1 VTTRFDRKKVERRHK
16 MKSAVLLAAFS
27 VCLAGATSQ
36 SGESQKKPY
45 KGPACLG
52 EFCLIQTA
60 LPSEQALIEKYG
72 PGTQIG
78 AVRCYA
84 VPEQKAYVHFGG
96 QHDLPGKIVTVF
108 VSRAQ
113 NCVTGSEKLAR
124 ATRAFPAFETKEGVR
139 LGDLERKVTEIY
151 GRPSVKREGE
161 DGLGQIVPHSL
172 ERQGE
177 PFGENVLVYDSPL
190 GELMQAKF
198 YIHNGKVAAIYI
210 SCSE

>member
-1 VTTRFDRKKVERRHK
+1 
-16 MKSAVLLAAFS
+16 MKSAVILAAIS

-36 SGESQKKPY
+36 SSESQPKSY

-52 EFCLIQTA
+52 EFCLSETA
-60 LPSEQALIEKYG
+60 PPSEEALIQKYG

-96 QHDLPGKIVTVF
+96 EHDLPGKIVTVF

-113 NCVTGSEKLAR
+113 NCVTGLEKLAR
-124 ATRAFPAFETKEGVR
+124 ATSAFPAFETKEGVR
-139 LGDLERKVTEIY
+139 LGDPERKVTETY
-151 GRPSVKREGE
+151 GRPSAKREGE
-161 DGLGQIVPHSL
+161 DGLGQVVPHSV

-177 PFGENVLVYDSPL
+177 PFGENVLIYDSPL
-190 GELMQAKF
+190 GKLMQAKF

>member
-1 VTTRFDRKKVERRHK
+1 MRR
-16 MKSAVLLAAFS
+16 AIVLAAFS
-27 VCLAGATSQ
+27 VGLAAATSQ
-36 SGESQKKPY
+36 PGVSQQKAY
-45 KGPACLG
+45 KGPSCLG
-52 EFCLIQTA
+52 EFCLFQTA
-60 LPSEQALIEKYG
+60 PPSEEALVEKYG

-78 AVRCYA
+78 DVRCYA

-96 QHDLPGKIVTVF
+96 EHDLPGKIVTVF

-113 NCVTGSEKLAR
+113 NCVTGAQKLAT
-124 ATRAFPAFETKEGVR
+124 AANPFPGFETKEGVR
-139 LGDLERKVTEIY
+139 IGDPERKVTETY
-151 GRPSVKREGE
+151 GRPSAKREGE
-161 DGLGQIVPHSL
+161 DGLGQMVPHSI

-210 SCSE
+210 SRSE